1 MTTESHLVQGL
12 ASGHGIA
19 TMSGSTVLDVW
30 FPSPSLGSLV
40 GDPLPILKDSVGKD
54 PIRKVTRELVS
65 REITLAAAPT
75 DAVDAY
81 LR

>member
-30 FPSPSLGSLV
+30 FPSPALGSLV
-40 GDPLPILKDSVGKD
+40 GDPSQVLKDCVGKD
-54 PIRKVTRELVS
+54 PIRNSHT
-65 REITLAAAPT
+65 
-75 DAVDAY
+75 
-81 LR
+81 